1 MLARADLTKALR
13 GFDPR
18 TLHAHPE
25 LAASVRQRLAD
36 LAHAPARGAV
46 VARAVV
52 AGRGRPWRASPTSHA
67 GSLAGGAAS
76 VGSVGQT
83 ALMLRAAVRGGGQ
96 APPYP

>member
-1 MLARADLTKALR
+1 MLARADFTKALR

-36 LAHAPARGAV
+36 LAHAPAARG
-46 VARAVV
+46 AVV

-67 GSLAGGAAS
+67 GSLAGGPAS
-76 VGSVGQT
+76 VGSVGQP